1 MICVAP
7 GANAA
12 LSVADVEGLDDEEF
26 ENVAVLLAS
35 LEVPLD
41 TIHAA
46 VKRSKAAGATI
57 ILNPAPVVP
66 GLAEH
71 GVMNNVDILT
81 PNEHEACQLSGVE
94 IQDVASAVEA
104 ALVIIRK
111 FGIAIVVVTMGSEG
125 VVVIDGEG
133 SFVEVEAP
141 QVDAVDTTA
150 AGDCFNGVLAAQ
162 LASGTVFSEAVAL
175 AVQAASLSVTRRGAQ
190 TSLPT
195 IAEFA
200 GDSTN

>member
-1 MICVAP
+1 M
-7 GANAA
+7 
-12 LSVADVEGLDDEEF
+12 
-26 ENVAVLLAS
+26 
-35 LEVPLD
+35 
-41 TIHAA
+41 
-46 VKRSKAAGATI
+46 I

-71 GVMNNVDILT
+71 GLMNKVDILT

-104 ALVIIRK
+104 ARVIIRK
-111 FGIAIVVVTMGSEG
+111 FGIAIVIVTMGSEG

-133 SFVEVEAP
+133 SFVEVAAP

-200 GDSTN
+200 GHSTN